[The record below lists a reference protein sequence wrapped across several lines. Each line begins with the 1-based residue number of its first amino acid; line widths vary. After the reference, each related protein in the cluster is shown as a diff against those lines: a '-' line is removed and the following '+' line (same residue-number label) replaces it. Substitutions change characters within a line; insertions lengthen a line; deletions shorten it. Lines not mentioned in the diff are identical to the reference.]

1 MVVTYS
7 YVHAELWWKVLI
19 TSLHNLTTT
28 LNRLN
33 SLMVSVLWPCLNF
46 WDHKFYNKKLYNSLK
61 RLTKEIFLHNQR
73 CWCNTFKSRSIIKAS
88 LGVLYHVFIYQYYG
102 KNLVIKNSIFL
113 TICSLHI
120 DMAKNGSSGVGVLV
134 QK

>member
-1 MVVTYS
+1 MVTYN
-7 YVHAELWWKVLI
+7 YVHAELWWEVLI

-33 SLMVSVLWPCLNF
+33 SLMVSVLWPGLNF
-46 WDHKFYNKKLYNSLK
+46 WDHKFYNKKLYISLK

-88 LGVLYHVFIYQYYG
+88 WYYIMYLFISVME
-102 KNLVIKNSIFL
+102 KNLIIKNSIFL

-120 DMAKNGSSGVGVLV
+120 DMAGNGSSGVGVLV

>member
-1 MVVTYS
+1 MVTYS
-7 YVHAELWWKVLI
+7 CVHAELWWKVLT

-33 SLMVSVLWPCLNF
+33 SLMVSVLWPGLNF
-46 WDHKFYNKKLYNSLK
+46 WDRKFYNKKLYNSLK

-73 CWCNTFKSRSIIKAS
+73 CWCNTFKSCSIIKVF
-88 LGVLYHVFIYQYYG
+88 LGVLYHILIYQCYG
-102 KNLVIKNSIFL
+102 KNLVMKNSVFL

-120 DMAKNGSSGVGVLV
+120 DMAGNGSSGVGVLI